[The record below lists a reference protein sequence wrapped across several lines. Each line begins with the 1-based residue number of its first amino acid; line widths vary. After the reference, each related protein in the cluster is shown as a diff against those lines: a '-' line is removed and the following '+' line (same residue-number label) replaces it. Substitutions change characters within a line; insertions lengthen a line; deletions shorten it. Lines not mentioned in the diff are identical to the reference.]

1 MPQMRHS
8 HDARTG
14 LNTMKTYLECFP
26 CFVSQAFRAA
36 RIATDDPEKIK
47 QVIDEVGMMLKDI
60 PFDTSPPE
68 TGILIYSKV
77 REITGNQDPYSH
89 IKAETTKKALSLY
102 PFLKDQV
109 EQADDRLLMAI
120 RIAVAG
126 NVIDFGANVEFDLE
140 KDINEILNKDFA
152 VFHYKEFKKLLSNT
166 NEVLYLADNAGE
178 TVFDR
183 VLIETMGKPV
193 TYAVRDVPVINDATR
208 KDAMQAGIDKV
219 ATIIS
224 SGTDGP
230 GTILKRCNTEFR
242 NLYNNARLVI
252 SKGQGNYEALSHEN
266 RPVFFLL
273 KVKCNIVATDIGVNT
288 SDIVLK
294 AAYI

>member
-1 MPQMRHS
+1 
-8 HDARTG
+8 
-14 LNTMKTYLECFP
+14 MKTYLECFP

-60 PFDTSPPE
+60 PFDSSPPE
-68 TGILIYSKV
+68 TGILIYGKV
-77 REITGNQDPYSH
+77 REITGNQDPYRH
-89 IKAETTKKALSLY
+89 IKAETTKRALSLY
-102 PFLKDQV
+102 PFLKERV
-109 EQADDRLLMAI
+109 EEADDRLLMAI
-120 RIAVAG
+120 RVAVAG

-140 KDINEILNKDFA
+140 KDIDEILSKDFA
-152 VFHYKEFKKLLSNT
+152 IFHYEEFKRLLNNT

-183 VLIETMGKPV
+183 VLIETMGKSV
-193 TYAVRDVPVINDATR
+193 TYAVRGVPVINDATQQ
-208 KDAMQAGIDKV
+208 DALQAGIDKV

-230 GTILKRCNTEFR
+230 GTILKRCNRKFR
-242 NLYNNARLVI
+242 NLYNKAGLII

-266 RPVFFLL
+266 RPIFFML
-273 KVKCNIVATDIGVNT
+273 KVKCNIIAGDIGVNI

-294 AAYI
+294 AAYV